1 MNNSQKE
8 HPVGVSGLMRVR
20 NEEEYVEASI
30 DSVIDVLDELI
41 ICYQECTDRTPEI
54 LERKRK
60 EYPRKIKLYYYAP
73 KVYAHDLTPDE
84 YAYAYSLPD
93 DSPHL
98 LSSYYNYT
106 LSKATYRYAVKIDA
120 DQIYFTDR
128 MREICDAYRS
138 DKKMRL
144 TVREWLTL
152 RCYFNHNGGWKSI
165 IKKGVLSLFGW
176 TGSIGEYYRK
186 GVLKQIVNR
195 KIILWISGINL
206 YKQGDA
212 YWAYCDKKHNFYNG
226 IGDLCFFEITADTL
240 YAPFR
245 EYKENNTWYQEE
257 IYLIEKFIFDRK
269 VESRQYGFCW
279 YHMRCCKKEN
289 LLSFEFPGVSI
300 SALKKKPYK
309 WLKNSRYMENQYLPC
324 FLFFHQYDQTYPL
337 PEEAGI
343 GNISVTNK

>member
-73 KVYAHDLTPDE
+73 KVYTHDLTPDE

-120 DQIYFTDR
+120 DQIYFMDR
-128 MREICDAYRS
+128 MREIC
-138 DKKMRL
+138 
-144 TVREWLTL
+144 
-152 RCYFNHNGGWKSI
+152 
-165 IKKGVLSLFGW
+165 
-176 TGSIGEYYRK
+176 
-186 GVLKQIVNR
+186 
-195 KIILWISGINL
+195 
-206 YKQGDA
+206 DA

-279 YHMRCCKKEN
+279 YHMRCCKKDN